1 MADRQDIQ
9 APAWGASREPFMII
23 IVMGVSGSGKTT
35 IGIQLAEALH
45 WVFVDA
51 DDFHSASNIAKM
63 RRGIALT
70 DQDRK
75 SWLSALRSQIDEWL
89 KHDHQVVLA
98 CSALKAWYRHALLV
112 DPSRMRMV
120 YLKGSHELIA
130 KRLARRKEHFMR
142 PELLASQ
149 FDSLEEPDD
158 ALIVDIAQRPREI
171 VRQIREQ
178 LDV

>member
-1 MADRQDIQ
+1 
-9 APAWGASREPFMII
+9 MII

-63 RRGIALT
+63 RGGIALT

-120 YLKGSHELIA
+120 YLKGSYELIA

-158 ALIVDIAQRPREI
+158 ALIVDIAQRPRDI
-171 VRQIREQ
+171 VRQIRVQ